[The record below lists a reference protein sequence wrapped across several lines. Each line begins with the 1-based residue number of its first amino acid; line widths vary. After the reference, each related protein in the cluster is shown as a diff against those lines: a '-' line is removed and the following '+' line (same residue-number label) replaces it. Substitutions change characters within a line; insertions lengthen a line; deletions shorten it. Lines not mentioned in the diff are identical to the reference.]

1 MNQHQFFTGEI
12 FDAYRWFGAHIEQN
26 AVVFRTFAPN
36 ASRITLTG
44 ACNGWTETDLV
55 QDGRAASGRSLY
67 RTPAQASFINTAST
81 ARTALSPSTAIPT
94 ALQWTAACLLLDHHR
109 PRGVP
114 LHRRSVDE
122 QPHGFAGRTA

>member
-55 QDGRAASGRSLY
+55 QDGRSGFWSVSVPDARAGQFY
-67 RTPAQASFINTAST
+67 KTAST

-94 ALQWTAACLLLDHHR
+94 ALQWNCGLPAARSSPTSRSTASQTK
-109 PRGVP
+109 RG
-114 LHRRSVDE
+114 
-122 QPHGFAGRTA
+122 

>member
-12 FDAYRWFGAHIEQN
+12 FDAYRWFGAHIKQN

-55 QDGRAASGRSLY
+55 QDGRSGFWLSL
-67 RTPAQASFINTAST
+67 IH
-81 ARTALSPSTAIPT
+81 I
-94 ALQWTAACLLLDHHR
+94 
-109 PRGVP
+109 
-114 LHRRSVDE
+114 
-122 QPHGFAGRTA
+122 

>member
-12 FDAYRWFGAHIEQN
+12 FDAYHWFGAHIEQN

-44 ACNGWTETDLV
+44 ACNGWTETDLI
-55 QDGRAASGRSLY
+55 QDGRSGFWSVSVPA
-67 RTPAQASFINTAST
+67 PAQASFTNTAST

-94 ALQWTAACLLLDHHR
+94 ALHGAAACLLLDYHR

-114 LHRRSVDE
+114 LHRRGVD
-122 QPHGFAGRTA
+122 G

>member
-55 QDGRAASGRSLY
+55 QDGRSGFWSVSVPDARAGQFYKY
-67 RTPAQASFINTAST
+67 RIYG
-81 ARTALSPSTAIPT
+81 TAIPT
-94 ALQWTAACLLLDHHR
+94 ALQWNCGLPAARSSPTSRSTASQTK
-109 PRGVP
+109 RG
-114 LHRRSVDE
+114 
-122 QPHGFAGRTA
+122 

>member
-55 QDGRAASGRSLY
+55 QDGRSGFWSVSVPDARAGQFYKY
-67 RTPAQASFINTAST
+67 RIYGPDGKIKK
-81 ARTALSPSTAIPT
+81 P
-94 ALQWTAACLLLDHHR
+94 
-109 PRGVP
+109 
-114 LHRRSVDE
+114 
-122 QPHGFAGRTA
+122 

>member
-1 MNQHQFFTGEI
+1 MPSQERGDSQEGGNLGVYPLVRLPRRQDSVHFTSDHPPLGEKKGSASMNQHQFFTGEI

-55 QDGRAASGRSLY
+55 QDCLLY
-67 RTPAQASFINTAST
+67 T
-81 ARTALSPSTAIPT
+81 SPS
-94 ALQWTAACLLLDHHR
+94 
-109 PRGVP
+109 PRDC
-114 LHRRSVDE
+114 S
-122 QPHGFAGRTA
+122 

>member
-44 ACNGWTETDLV
+44 ACNGWTEPQRLLV
-55 QDGRAASGRSLY
+55 GLCAG
-67 RTPAQASFINTAST
+67 
-81 ARTALSPSTAIPT
+81 
-94 ALQWTAACLLLDHHR
+94 R
-109 PRGVP
+109 PRRPV
-114 LHRRSVDE
+114 L
-122 QPHGFAGRTA
+122 

>member
-44 ACNGWTETDLV
+44 ACNG
-55 QDGRAASGRSLY
+55 
-67 RTPAQASFINTAST
+67 
-81 ARTALSPSTAIPT
+81 
-94 ALQWTAACLLLDHHR
+94 
-109 PRGVP
+109 
-114 LHRRSVDE
+114 
-122 QPHGFAGRTA
+122 